1 MSATVNQPPILDST
15 GQSIA
20 QKVYSI
26 KNNLERNFKIIEANP
41 QGEATDDLSKLKVG
55 EDIFNVG
62 GGGGSSVEVI
72 PELTSGVLIARILV
86 DGSYYDIYA
95 PEGGGG
101 GGGSEEATMITSFT
115 DMNRIAN
122 PYGNYLNAEMEFK
135 LFSSPIN
142 PYNDLIPKMTSNT
155 TPSGVASA
163 STEVDRNHK
172 AYMAFDGYVSYWLP
186 LASDEA
192 PYLKYEWESGTNVTF
207 TKLEIGIYNDGTTEV
222 SRTVTIE
229 GLTDEDVWENCLQS
243 GSYTTLSFPIKI
255 QKPHFIDLNGHSY
268 KAIRMTG
275 NEAWYV
281 QNVYACLIESFIV
294 Y

>member
-20 QKVYSI
+20 QKLYSI

-86 DGSYYDIYA
+86 DGTYYDIYA

-135 LFSSPIN
+135 SFIFPVSPSN
-142 PYNDLIPKMTSNT
+142 KLIPNMTSNT
-155 TPSGVASA
+155 APSGVASA
-163 STEVDRNHK
+163 STELDNNHK
-172 AYMAFDGYVSYWLP
+172 AYRAFDGCVSYWLP
-186 LASDEA
+186 LASDTE
-192 PYLKYEWESGTNVTF
+192 PYLQYSWDSETVTLS
-207 TKLEIGIYNDGTTEV
+207 KLEIGIYNDGNTVVT
-222 SRTVTIE
+222 RTVTIE
-229 GLTDEDVWENCLQS
+229 GLTDEDVWENCLQT
-243 GSYTTLSFPIKI
+243 GSTITLSFPIKV
-255 QKPHFIDLNGHSY
+255 QKTQFFDLNGHSY

-281 QNVYACLIESFIV
+281 NGTYACLIESFNA